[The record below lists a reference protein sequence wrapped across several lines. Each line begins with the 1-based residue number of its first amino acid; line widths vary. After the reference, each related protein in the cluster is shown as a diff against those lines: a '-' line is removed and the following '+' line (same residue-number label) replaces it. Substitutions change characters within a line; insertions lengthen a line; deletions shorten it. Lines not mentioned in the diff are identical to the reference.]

1 MIDII
6 ESPNSV
12 PLPDD
17 TNVLLDIP
25 ENKQESLSEIEQE
38 IEEWDFIT
46 SSKLLLKGK
55 QMYKITT
62 VFDVLPLSNK
72 FLLFFFKLFIFYFNK
87 SYYVFLVQNCKY
99 YI

>member
-25 ENKQESLSEIEQE
+25 ENKQESLSE

-72 FLLFFFKLFIFYFNK
+72 FLLFFF
-87 SYYVFLVQNCKY
+87 
-99 YI
+99 